1 MTTPNSA
8 PTSAQ
13 QRRTVATACR
23 ICAVACGT
31 IVELDGDDVM
41 RITGDAD
48 DPWSKGYTCS
58 KGRAGPE
65 FHHDATR
72 LDVPQIRRNG
82 ELVDASWDETLDD
95 IAALLGGFVAQHGP
109 SAVASY
115 TGTGGPLDPS
125 GYAMAHGFFRAVGTD
140 QMYSA
145 LSIDC
150 AGKFLV
156 PELVAGVQMQF
167 QPDVANTD
175 LLLAIGVNTVVSHG
189 HGLMMPNPLVHLRDL
204 RARGGRVVVVDPRRT
219 ETSHHAD
226 LHLAVRPG
234 TDPALLAFAVRH
246 VLHARP
252 DDAYLAECADAASVA
267 RLRALVEPFTA
278 ERAAEVCGVD
288 ATDVGA
294 FANLLTAAR
303 RIGIE
308 TGTGVSMGRSANL
321 TEWLVWA
328 LGAVTG
334 SLDREGGSTFN
345 AGFLR
350 SLEDGLPG
358 GRGDLGPRPPSRPD
372 LPRIVNGEMPCAA
385 LADEIESGAVR
396 ALIVRMGNPALAI
409 PDNER
414 LARALASLDVLVAID
429 ARPTQTTALA
439 THVLPVADHFERADV
454 ITGYLQAAP
463 FLRFAPAVV
472 APKAERRPQWWMF
485 AELSRRMGLPLF
497 GSARRD
503 AQLADVELD
512 DEVIAAAV
520 AGHARRPW
528 DEVRAQPYGV
538 RDQSVEPGWM
548 IPGRLPHLLDLAP
561 PELVAQFQGGWLEQL
576 PAAGQL
582 VMINRRTAGQY
593 NSLAPRTPAGP
604 TLLVH
609 PDDANRHAL
618 RNGDITEVSTLSGS
632 CRAVVEI
639 SDTVLP
645 GVVSLPHA
653 YATANVNHLTS
664 TSDIDPLN
672 GMPILSGFAVSISG
686 PVADRST

>member
-1 MTTPNSA
+1 MTTP
-8 PTSAQ
+8 TSH

-31 IVELDGDDVM
+31 LVELDGDDVI
-41 RITGDAD
+41 RVAGDPD

-65 FHHDATR
+65 FHHDPVR
-72 LDVPQIRRNG
+72 LNVPQLRRNG
-82 ELVDASWDETLDD
+82 ELVEATWDHTLDD
-95 IAALLGGFVAQHGP
+95 IAALVGGIVAEHGP

-125 GYAMAHGFFRAVGTD
+125 GYAMAHGFFRALGTD

-156 PELVAGVQMQF
+156 PQLVAGVQMQF
-167 QPDVANTD
+167 QPDLEHTD

-189 HGLMMPNPLVHLRDL
+189 HGLMMPNPLVHLREL

-246 VLHARP
+246 VLRARP
-252 DDAYLAECADAASVA
+252 DRQYLTRCADAASVE
-267 RLRALVEPFTA
+267 RLRALVEPFTS
-278 ERAAEVCGVD
+278 ERAAAVCGVD
-288 ATDVGA
+288 VVDVDA
-294 FANLLTAAR
+294 FADVLSAVS

-328 LGAVTG
+328 LSAVTG
-334 SLDREGGSTFN
+334 SLDRRGGSTFN

-350 SLEDGLPG
+350 ALEDGLPG

-396 ALIVRMGNPALAI
+396 GMIVRMGNPALAI

-414 LARALASLDVLVAID
+414 LARALSSLDVLVAID
-429 ARPTQTTALA
+429 ARPTQTTELA
-439 THVLPVADHFERADV
+439 THVLPVADHFERADLV
-454 ITGYLQAAP
+454 TGYLQAAP

-472 APKAERRPQWWMF
+472 ASTTDRRPQWWMF

-503 AQLADVELD
+503 AQLAGVALD
-512 DEVIAAAV
+512 DEAIAASM
-520 AGHARRPW
+520 AGQARRPW
-528 DEVRAQPYGV
+528 DEVRAQPYGI
-538 RDQSVEPGWM
+538 RDDSVAPGWM
-548 IPGRLPHLLDLAP
+548 IPGRLARPLDLAP
-561 PELVAQFQGGWLEQL
+561 PELVAQFTGGWLEQL
-576 PAAGQL
+576 PTAGQL
-582 VMINRRTAGQY
+582 VLINRRTAGQY
-593 NSLAPRTPAGP
+593 NSLAPRPPAEP

-609 PDDANRHAL
+609 PVDADRHAL
-618 RNGDITEVSTLSGS
+618 RNGDITEVSTASGC
-632 CRAVVEI
+632 CRARVEV
-639 SDTVLP
+639 SDSVLP

-653 YATANVNHLTS
+653 YATANVNLLTS
-664 TSDIDPLN
+664 TADIDPLN
-672 GMPILSGFAVSISG
+672 GMPILSGFAVSISS
-686 PVADRST
+686 RI

>member
-1 MTTPNSA
+1 MTTS
-8 PTSAQ
+8 TTQ
-13 QRRTVATACR
+13 QVRTVATACR

-31 IVELDGDDVM
+31 LVELDGDEVV
-41 RITGDAD
+41 RITGDPD

-65 FHHDATR
+65 FHRDPQR
-72 LDVPQIRRNG
+72 LDVPQIRRAG
-82 ELVDASWDETLDD
+82 EMVDATWDEALDD
-95 IAALLGGFVAQHGP
+95 IAARLQAVVDERGP
-109 SAVASY
+109 SAVAHY

-125 GYAMAHGFFRAVGTD
+125 GYALAHGFFRALGTD
-140 QMYSA
+140 QAYSA

-167 QPDVANTD
+167 QPDLAHTD

-219 ETSHHAD
+219 ETTHHAD

-246 VLHARP
+246 VLRTRA
-252 DDAYLAECADAASVA
+252 DQAYLADCADPAGLE
-267 RLRALVEPFTA
+267 RLRALVEPFTN
-278 ERAAEVCGVD
+278 ERAAEVCGLDVADVD
-288 ATDVGA
+288 A
-294 FANLLTAAR
+294 FADLLNTAG

-334 SLDREGGSTFN
+334 SLDRLGGSTFN
-345 AGFLR
+345 PGFLR
-350 SLEDGLPG
+350 AMEDGLPG
-358 GRGDLGPRPPSRPD
+358 GRGDLAPRPPSRPD

-396 ALIVRMGNPALAI
+396 ALVVRMGNPALAI

-414 LARALASLDVLVAID
+414 LARALASLDLLVAID

-439 THVLPVADHFERADV
+439 THVLPVADHFERADLV
-454 ITGYLQAAP
+454 TGYLQAAP

-472 APKAERRPQWWMF
+472 EPTGERRAQWWMF

-503 AQLADVELD
+503 AALADVELD
-512 DEVIAAAV
+512 DETIAEAM
-520 AGHARRPW
+520 AGQARRPW
-528 DEVRAQPYGV
+528 DEVRAQPYGI
-538 RDQSVEPGWM
+538 RDESMAPGWM
-548 IPGRLPHLLDLAP
+548 IPGRLPRLLDLAP
-561 PELVAQFQGGWLEQL
+561 PELVDQFTGGWLEQL
-576 PAAGQL
+576 PAGGQL
-582 VMINRRTAGQY
+582 VMINRRTPGQY
-593 NSLAPRTPAGP
+593 NSLAPRPPAGP

-609 PDDANRHAL
+609 PADAARHGLDD
-618 RNGDITEVSTLSGS
+618 GDTT
-632 CRAVVEI
+632 EI
-639 SDTVLP
+639 STVSGCCQAQVELSDTMLP

-653 YATANVNHLTS
+653 YPSANVNHLTS
-664 TSDIDPLN
+664 TADIDPLN
-672 GMPILSGFAVSISG
+672 GMPILSGFAVSLSG
-686 PVADRST
+686 PLAVE

>member
-1 MTTPNSA
+1 
-8 PTSAQ
+8 
-13 QRRTVATACR
+13 
-23 ICAVACGT
+23 
-31 IVELDGDDVM
+31 
-41 RITGDAD
+41 
-48 DPWSKGYTCS
+48 
-58 KGRAGPE
+58 
-65 FHHDATR
+65 
-72 LDVPQIRRNG
+72 
-82 ELVDASWDETLDD
+82 
-95 IAALLGGFVAQHGP
+95 
-109 SAVASY
+109 
-115 TGTGGPLDPS
+115 
-125 GYAMAHGFFRAVGTD
+125 
-140 QMYSA
+140 
-145 LSIDC
+145 
-150 AGKFLV
+150 
-156 PELVAGVQMQF
+156 
-167 QPDVANTD
+167 
-175 LLLAIGVNTVVSHG
+175 VNTVVSHG

-246 VLHARP
+246 VLHTRP
-252 DDAYLAECADAASVA
+252 DDLYLTECVDEASLQ
-267 RLRALVEPFTA
+267 RLRALVQPFTP
-278 ERAAEVCGVD
+278 ERAAEVCGLD
-288 ATDVGA
+288 QAQIGA

-334 SLDREGGSTFN
+334 SLDRAGGSTFN

-350 SLEDGLPG
+350 ALEDGLPG

-439 THVLPVADHFERADV
+439 THVLPVADHFERSDV
-454 ITGYLQAAP
+454 VTGYLQAAP
-463 FLRFAPAVV
+463 FMRFAPAVV
-472 APKAERRPQWWMF
+472 APKGDRRPQWWMF

-497 GSARRD
+497 GSVRRD
-503 AQLADVELD
+503 AQLAGVALD
-512 DEVIAAAV
+512 DDVIAAAM

-528 DEVRAQPYGV
+528 AEVRAQPYGI
-538 RDQSVEPGWM
+538 RDQSVAPGWM

-561 PELVAQFQGGWLEQL
+561 PELVAQFTGGQNSGGQNSGGQNSGGQDSGGQNLGGWLEQL

-609 PDDANRHAL
+609 PDDADSRAL
-618 RNGDITEVSTLSGS
+618 RNGDTTQISTASGS

-639 SDTVLP
+639 SDTMLP

-653 YATANVNHLTS
+653 YAAANVNQLTS
-664 TSDIDPLN
+664 TADIDPLN

-686 PVADRST
+686 PVPLVT